1 MLGLLKKDLRLIR
14 LQKVFFLLIFAMA
27 VLFVSAWDNCLFS
40 VSYCTMFCAFFTITT
55 LSYDEMNHGLSFL
68 FTLPV
73 SRRGYVVEKYMIG
86 FLLGVAGWLL
96 SSLVTGIYIGV
107 TGAVNFSSEW
117 FAILLMILFAMCVF
131 LCVVLPLQ
139 FKFGAE
145 KGRMALI
152 VLFLCVL
159 GVAKI
164 MDGAEVFRGFRM
176 ENLQWLANLSPGAV
190 TAIAVVLLALLT
202 VVSMSISIRVMERKQ
217 F

>member
-14 LQKVFFLLIFAMA
+14 LQKVFFLLIFVMA

-68 FTLPV
+68 LTLPV
-73 SRRGYVVEKYMIG
+73 SRRVYVVEKYVIG
-86 FLLGVAGWLL
+86 FLLGVAGWLF

-107 TGAVNFSSEW
+107 TGAVDFSGEW
-117 FAILLMILFAMCVF
+117 FATLLIILFVMCVF
-131 LCVVLPLQ
+131 VCVVLPLQ

-145 KGRMALI
+145 KGRLALVI
-152 VLFLCVL
+152 LFLCVF
-159 GVAKI
+159 GIVKI
-164 MDGAEVFRGFRM
+164 MEGAEVFRGFRM
-176 ENLQWLANLSPGAV
+176 ENLQWLANLSIWAV
-190 TAIAVVLLALLT
+190 AAIAALLLVLLVA
-202 VVSMSISIRVMERKQ
+202 VSINVSIHVMERKQ

>member
-14 LQKVFFLLIFAMA
+14 LQKVFFLLIFVMA

-164 MDGAEVFRGFRM
+164 MEETEVFQGLQM
-176 ENLQWLANLSPGAV
+176 EKLQWLANLSPGAV

>member
-27 VLFVSAWDNCLFS
+27 VLFVSAWDNCLFA

-68 FTLPV
+68 LTLPV

-86 FLLGVAGWLL
+86 FLLGGAGWLF

-107 TGAVNFSSEW
+107 TGAVDFSAEW
-117 FAILLMILFAMCVF
+117 FATLLMILFVMCVF
-131 LCVVLPLQ
+131 LGVVLPLQ

-152 VLFLCVL
+152 ILFLCVL

-164 MDGAEVFRGFRM
+164 MEEAEVFRGLRM
-176 ENLQWLANLSPGAV
+176 ENMQWLANLSSGAV
-190 TAIAVVLLALLT
+190 TAIAALLLLLLT
-202 VVSMSISIRVMERKQ
+202 GVSMSISIHVMERKQ

>member
-14 LQKVFFLLIFAMA
+14 LQKVLFLLIFAMA

-86 FLLGVAGWLL
+86 FLLGVAGWLF
-96 SSLVTGIYIGV
+96 SSLVTGIYIAV
-107 TGAVNFSSEW
+107 TGAVDFSTEW

-164 MDGAEVFRGFRM
+164 MEETEIFQGLRM
-176 ENLQWLANLSPGAV
+176 ENMQWLANLSSGAV
-190 TAIAVVLLALLT
+190 TAIAALLLLLLT
-202 VVSMSISIRVMERKQ
+202 GVSMSISIHVMERKQ